1 MHQSR
6 ITKIEWAR
14 LEGLRPRKAGCN
26 ARLGDHGQRVA
37 TPITRITTGDGS
49 TGFGWSRL
57 GFEQAQALL
66 NTTLADALVAGTGDG
81 IAGVAEPYRAI
92 EYPLLDLA
100 AKRAGKP
107 VYALVGDQSVG
118 GAPLQVPCYDTSLY
132 MDEFHLT
139 DDTEAVDCI
148 AGEASQGLARGHRH
162 FKIKVGRGAMHM
174 PLESGTV
181 RDIAVIH
188 AVREVA
194 GPDARLM
201 IDANNGYNL
210 NLTKRV
216 LAETAGANVYWME
229 EPFHEDPQLY
239 GHLKDW
245 LAEKG
250 IATLIA
256 DGEGDASAHL
266 LDWVERGL
274 IDVVQ
279 YDVRYPG
286 FSRWLELG
294 PVLDA
299 WGAHSAP
306 HNYGEPYGNYVS
318 CHLAPAIRNFEMVE
332 WDAAKLEG
340 LDGSAYTIAGGLV
353 TVPDLPGFGLD
364 LDDAVFAAAVRDGG
378 FSVS

>member
-37 TPITRITTGDGS
+37 TPITRITTDDGS

-66 NTTLADALVAGTGDG
+66 DTTLADALMAGTGDG

-107 VYALVGDQSVG
+107 VYALVGDQSAG

-174 PLESGTV
+174 PLEAGTV

-188 AVREVA
+188 AVRAVA

-239 GHLKDW
+239 GHLKEW

-250 IATLIA
+250 MRDAHRRRRGRCLRTPARLGRAGPHRRRPVRRATPRLQPLA
-256 DGEGDASAHL
+256 RARPACSMRGAHTPRRTTTASRMATTS
-266 LDWVERGL
+266 RATS
-274 IDVVQ
+274 
-279 YDVRYPG
+279 PPPSAT
-286 FSRWLELG
+286 SRWWSG
-294 PVLDA
+294 TRR
-299 WGAHSAP
+299 S
-306 HNYGEPYGNYVS
+306 
-318 CHLAPAIRNFEMVE
+318 
-332 WDAAKLEG
+332 
-340 LDGSAYTIAGGLV
+340 
-353 TVPDLPGFGLD
+353 
-364 LDDAVFAAAVRDGG
+364 
-378 FSVS
+378 